1 MNPNDLALIKSS
13 FILMLA
19 GMGMTFI
26 FLLVQAFC
34 TNVNSRI
41 CEKFKHLVPEPE
53 LKKPAPK
60 KSAASTEDDSAIVAA
75 IAAAIHHASR

>member
-13 FILMLA
+13 FILMIA

-26 FLLVQAFC
+26 FLLIQAYC
-34 TNVNSRI
+34 TNINSKI

-53 LKKPAPK
+53 PK
-60 KSAASTEDDSAIVAA
+60 KVPKKTVAPTTDDSEIVAA
-75 IAAAIHHASR
+75 IAAAIHHASN

>member
-1 MNPNDLALIKSS
+1 MNPSDLALIKSS

-26 FLLVQAFC
+26 FLLIQAFC

-41 CEKFKHLVPEPE
+41 CDKFKHLVPEPE
-53 LKKPAPK
+53 PK
-60 KSAASTEDDSAIVAA
+60 
-75 IAAAIHHASR
+75 